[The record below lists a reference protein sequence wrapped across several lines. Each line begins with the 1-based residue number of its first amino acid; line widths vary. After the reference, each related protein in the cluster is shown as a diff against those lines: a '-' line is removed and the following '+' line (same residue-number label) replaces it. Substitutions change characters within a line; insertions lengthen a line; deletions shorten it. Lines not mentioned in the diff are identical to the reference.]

1 MAKEIKRKAI
11 SQERAKYAWLYA
23 QASKTDDKI
32 AEKYKSHVREFP
44 MLVLTNGLINAVA
57 FAYEKGG
64 IGKSED
70 SGDKGW
76 KLIYNHLEKWLKD
89 DSAMNLIQA
98 DGLIQELL
106 KCEPDRLRVLSNET
120 ISLFTWLKRF
130 VS

>member
-1 MAKEIKRKAI
+1 MAQEIKRKAI

-23 QASKTDDKI
+23 QESKTDNKV

-57 FAYEKGG
+57 FAYEKGN
-64 IGKSED
+64 IGRSRT
-70 SGDKGW
+70 SGDIGW
-76 KLIYNHLEKWLKD
+76 ELVYNHLERWLKD
-89 DSAMNLIQA
+89 DCGMNLIQS
-98 DGLIQELL
+98 DGLIKELL
-106 KCEPDRLRVLSNET
+106 KCEPDRLRILSNET

>member
-1 MAKEIKRKAI
+1 MAQEIKRKAI

-23 QASKTDDKI
+23 QASKTDNKI

-44 MLVLTNGLINAVA
+44 MLVLTNGLVNAVA
-57 FAYEKGG
+57 FAYEKGN
-64 IGKSED
+64 IGRSRT
-70 SGDKGW
+70 SGDIGW
-76 KLIYNHLEKWLKD
+76 ELVYNHLERWLKD
-89 DSAMNLIQA
+89 DCGMNLIQA

-106 KCEPDRLRVLSNET
+106 KCEPDRLRMLSNET

>member
-1 MAKEIKRKAI
+1 MAQEIKRKAI
-11 SQERAKYAWLYA
+11 AQERAKFAWECTK
-23 QASKTDDKI
+23 SGKENNSV

-44 MLVLTNGLINAVA
+44 MLILSNGLINAVA
-57 FAYEKGG
+57 FVYDKGG
-64 IGKSED
+64 IGKGDE

-76 KLIYNHLEKWLKD
+76 KLIYTHLEQWLKD
-89 DSAMNLIQA
+89 DCGMNLIQT

-106 KCEPDRLRVLSNET
+106 KCETDRLRIITNET